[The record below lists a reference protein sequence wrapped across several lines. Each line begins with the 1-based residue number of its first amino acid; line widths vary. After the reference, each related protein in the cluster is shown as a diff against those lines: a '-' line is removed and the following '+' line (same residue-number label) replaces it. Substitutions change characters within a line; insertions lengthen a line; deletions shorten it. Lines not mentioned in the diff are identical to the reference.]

1 MKTIR
6 MEPIRKTIG
15 IMAAVLAL
23 GAASGIA
30 GAADYIVVRSNEASI
45 TKGSPL
51 AAGSRVALPVGK
63 ALTLVSPGGEV
74 VSLQGSAAGAVVPGV
89 SKPGD
94 SAAGSALTALV
105 NRPPP
110 RRSFGAMRGNCPG
123 AEALQT
129 LEQILA
135 AAKLEGCGSVAQ
147 AALEAYVDKA
157 GAAPAAAAPAAAAPP
172 KP

>member
-1 MKTIR
+1 MMK
-6 MEPIRKTIG
+6 MLKVFG
-15 IMAAVLAL
+15 VVAALA
-23 GAASGIA
+23 AAA
-30 GAADYIVVRSNEASI
+30 GLARADDYIVVRSNEASI
-45 TKGSPL
+45 AKGSPL
-51 AAGSRVALPVGK
+51 AAGARVALPAGK
-63 ALTLVSPGGEV
+63 ALTLVSSGGEV
-74 VSLQGSAAGAVVPGV
+74 VSLQGSAGGAVVPAV
-89 SKPGD
+89 SKPSD

-135 AAKLEGCGSVAQ
+135 ASKLEGCGSVAQ
-147 AALEAYVDKA
+147 AALEAYVDRA
-157 GAAPAAAAPAAAAPP
+157 GAAPPAAAAPATGAAQ

>member
-1 MKTIR
+1 MTTPGSKTLR
-6 MEPIRKTIG
+6 VVVAV
-15 IMAAVLAL
+15 AALA
-23 GAASGIA
+23 AAA
-30 GAADYIVVRSNEASI
+30 GLARADDYIVVRSNEASI
-45 TKGSPL
+45 AKGSPL
-51 AAGSRVALPVGK
+51 AAGSRVALPAGK

-74 VSLQGSAAGAVVPGV
+74 VSLQGSAGGAVVPGV

-110 RRSFGAMRGNCPG
+110 RRSFGAMRGPCPG

-135 AAKLEGCGSVAQ
+135 ASKLEGCGSAAQ
-147 AALEAYVDKA
+147 AALESYVDRAEA
-157 GAAPAAAAPAAAAPP
+157 GAAAAAPP
-172 KP
+172 RKP

>member
-1 MKTIR
+1 MTKHKTGAL
-6 MEPIRKTIG
+6 KASFAV
-15 IMAAVLAL
+15 AALAVV
-23 GAASGIA
+23 A
-30 GAADYIVVRSNEASI
+30 GLARADDYIVVRSNEASI
-45 TKGSPL
+45 VKGSPL

-74 VSLQGSAAGAVVPGV
+74 VSLQGSAGGAVVPGV

-110 RRSFGAMRGNCPG
+110 RKAFGAMRGPCP
-123 AEALQT
+123 AVDALQT

-135 AAKLEGCGSVAQ
+135 ASKEKDCGSVAQ
-147 AALEAYVDKA
+147 TALEAYIDRAGAGPAA
-157 GAAPAAAAPAAAAPP
+157 GAAQ

>member
-1 MKTIR
+1 MKTLKIF
-6 MEPIRKTIG
+6 G
-15 IMAAVLAL
+15 AVAALTALA
-23 GAASGIA
+23 GIA
-30 GAADYIVVRSNEASI
+30 HADDYIVVRSNEASI
-45 TKGSPL
+45 AKGSPL
-51 AAGSRVALPVGK
+51 AAGSRVALPAGK

-74 VSLQGSAAGAVVPGV
+74 VSLQGSAGGAVVPGV

-135 AAKLEGCGSVAQ
+135 ASKLEGCGSVAQ
-147 AALEAYVDKA
+147 AALEAYVDRA
-157 GAAPAAAAPAAAAPP
+157 GAAPPAGAAQ